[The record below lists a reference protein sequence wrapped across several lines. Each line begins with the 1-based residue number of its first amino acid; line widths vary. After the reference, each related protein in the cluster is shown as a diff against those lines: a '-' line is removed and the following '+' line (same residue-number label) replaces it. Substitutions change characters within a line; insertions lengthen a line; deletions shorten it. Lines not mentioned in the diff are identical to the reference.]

1 MSCQTCGEHREMM
14 LANLWGYVWKNICSC
29 RTQIS
34 CDSIFLKGF
43 QPLHLALESGIVSQD
58 GQRFHCWRNCTTF
71 DAFIEPGG
79 GNIQWYNPGTCRKWH
94 ASSLS
99 SWKGLQTWA
108 LTMVG
113 GRCRWRRNFQSD
125 RWAPQMDIQI
135 QFLIK
140 GLHLAPA
147 RFPFATICLAPWMS
161 WKTKPL

>member
-1 MSCQTCGEHREMM
+1 MSCQTCGRSRNDVGQS
-14 LANLWGYVWKNICSC
+14 LYTFG
-29 RTQIS
+29 R
-34 CDSIFLKGF
+34 IFAAVERRSHAILYF
-43 QPLHLALESGIVSQD
+43 SRVFNHFTWLESGIVSQD
-58 GQRFHCWRNCTTF
+58 GQRFHCWRNRTTF